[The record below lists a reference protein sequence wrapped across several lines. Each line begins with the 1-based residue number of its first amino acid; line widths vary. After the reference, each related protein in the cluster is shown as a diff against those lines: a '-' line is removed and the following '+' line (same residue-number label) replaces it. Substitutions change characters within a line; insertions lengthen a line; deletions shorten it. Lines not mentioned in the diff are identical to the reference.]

1 MPMVLVRVRPG
12 MDAEGKMV
20 AVKPGMRPM
29 TTREEGRS
37 VCAFQGKEAKQ
48 TRRTKNDSTDNL
60 CDDPRLSDHA
70 KRDSEEL
77 YHGDDDH

>member
-1 MPMVLVRVRPG
+1 M
-12 MDAEGKMV
+12 
-20 AVKPGMRPM
+20 
-29 TTREEGRS
+29 
-37 VCAFQGKEAKQ
+37 CAFQGKEAKQ